1 MAQQNA
7 NIMINNHMEEN
18 YEEMGMSLFDAA
30 KKAAKYG
37 SIAKTIVSTLKG
49 SGDTTKAALAAL
61 QKFAKENK
69 LKKKDLQQ
77 AWKMIKD
84 LLKKFGGADIAGDVI
99 DSITSG
105 LSTMSLME
113 QPMLKF

>member
-7 NIMINNHMEEN
+7 NTMIDNHMEEN

-37 SIAKTIVSTLKG
+37 SIAKTIVSALKG
-49 SGDTTKAALAAL
+49 SGDKTQAALKAL
-61 QKFAKENK
+61 EKFAKNNK
-69 LKKKDLQQ
+69 LKKKDLKK
-77 AWKMIKD
+77 AWMMIKD

-113 QPMLKF
+113 QPTLKF

>member
-18 YEEMGMSLFDAA
+18 YEDMGMSLFDAA

-37 SIAKTIVSTLKG
+37 SIAKTIVSALKG
-49 SGDTTKAALAAL
+49 SGDKTQAALKAL
-61 QKFAKENK
+61 QQFAKKNK
-69 LKKKDLQQ
+69 LKKKDLEQ

-84 LLKKFGGADIAGDVI
+84 LLKKFGGADIAGDII
-99 DSITSG
+99 DSITDG
-105 LSTMSLME
+105 LMTMSLNE
-113 QPMLKF
+113 HPTLKF

>member
-18 YEEMGMSLFDAA
+18 YEEMGFLDTAR
-30 KKAAKYG
+30 KAAKYA
-37 SIAKTIVSTLKG
+37 SVAKSIVSALKG
-49 SGDTTKAALAAL
+49 SGDTTKAALEAL
-61 QKFAKENK
+61 EKFAKQNK
-69 LKKKDLQQ
+69 LKKKDLKQ

-113 QPMLKF
+113 QPTLKF